1 MSSPSHDADPFPG
14 RGSVARTP
22 FRATDSPWFW
32 GMMFSGMALVGL
44 GLVMF
49 GAEGSRTNPF
59 SEARFDVGSL
69 SEDVAKKISY
79 FENKKIVGTEES
91 VEQLKDSFDMSF
103 KKYKA
108 RSSFKLIGTS
118 RVNDWKL
125 EDDNGV
131 SHFGVVM
138 IWSYNELKNQ
148 QNILNNRNK
157 ADPTTDNRLV
167 IPESRS
173 SKPVN
178 RAADF

>member
-1 MSSPSHDADPFPG
+1 ML
-14 RGSVARTP
+14 
-22 FRATDSPWFW
+22 FRS
-32 GMMFSGMALVGL
+32 
-44 GLVMF
+44 
-49 GAEGSRTNPF
+49 
-59 SEARFDVGSL
+59 
-69 SEDVAKKISY
+69 VAKKISY

-157 ADPTTDNRLV
+157 SDPTTDNRLV